1 MDTYTLGLFANMYP
15 TSPDDLR
22 GIFIWRMVKKLEDYR
37 IVVKK
42 AVKTSP
48 KISGYIPFYTDSIN
62 LALKPDIDILQAH
75 YIPHS
80 SIIPALLKRDRPL
93 VLKFHGDDGRIYPF
107 ANKLNR
113 LVTRSMIRRA
123 DHIITASQE
132 IRERLIE
139 LGAVPEKITA
149 ISSGVNTDHFKP
161 EDPVLSKKKFDL
173 PLDKPLFLYVG
184 RLHPWKGIHE
194 IISAAHDH
202 PDSLFVLAGPGNV
215 PPHPDNCRYLC
226 ELSPDT
232 IPFLINAADVSLLPS
247 YTEGLSNFIMESLSC
262 EVPII
267 ATNVGGTPEIVH
279 HNENGL
285 LIPPQNSQALSQ
297 AILWMKEHE
306 SERKTMGKKGRCDM
320 ISHYNDD
327 LLIRRLIE
335 IHQELLKNK

>member
-1 MDTYTLGLFANMYP
+1 MYP
-15 TSPDDLR
+15 AYDGDYR
-22 GIFIWRMVKKLEDYR
+22 GIFIQRMVKKLEDKR
-37 IVVKK
+37 IILKK

-48 KISGYIPFYTDSIN
+48 KISSYIPFYAESIN

-80 SIIPALLKRDRPL
+80 SIIPALLKRKKPL

-132 IRERLIE
+132 IREKLIE

-149 ISSGVNTDHFKP
+149 ISSGVDTDHFRP
-161 EDPVLSKKKFDL
+161 ADRVSAKKRFDL
-173 PLDKPLFLYVG
+173 PQDKLLFLYIG
-184 RLHPWKGIHE
+184 RLHPWKGIYE

-202 PDSLFVLAGPGNV
+202 PDSLFVFAGPGNI
-215 PPHPDNCRYLC
+215 PPHPDNCRYLG

-232 IPFLINAADVSLLPS
+232 IPTLINAADVSLLPS

-262 EVPII
+262 EVPMI

-279 HNENGL
+279 PNETGL
-285 LIPPQNSQALSQ
+285 LIPPKNYQALSQ
-297 AILWMKEHE
+297 AISWMKEHE
-306 SERKTMGKKGRCDM
+306 SERKTMGKKGRCEM

-327 LLIRRLIE
+327 LLIRRLIA